1 VSTSNALL
9 IDAFNRVHEVVHQA
23 AEGLSPQDLSYRVA
37 PETNTIGW
45 LVWHLA
51 RVQDDHVASAAGSGQ
66 VWRQGGWAERFGLRF
81 DDAATGYGQNS
92 RQVGQVR
99 VESADLLLGYFDAVQ
114 ERTLAYLAGLGDDE
128 LARVVDESWDPP
140 VTLAVRLVSI
150 ISDDLQ
156 HAGQAAFVA
165 GIVRRQA

>member
-1 VSTSNALL
+1 VSTSDDLL
-9 IDAFNRVHEVVHQA
+9 IDAFNRIHEVVHQA
-23 AEGLSPQDLSYRVA
+23 VEGLSTQDLSFRVA
-37 PETNTIGW
+37 PEANTIGW
-45 LVWHLA
+45 LIWHLA
-51 RVQDDHVASAAGSGQ
+51 RIQDDHVASAAGSGQ
-66 VWRQGGWAERFGLRF
+66 VWREGGWAERFGLPF
-81 DDAATGYGQNS
+81 HDAATGYGQNS

-99 VESADLLLGYFDAVQ
+99 VDSADLLLGYFDAVQ
-114 ERTLAYLAGLGDDE
+114 ERTIAYLGGLGDDD
-128 LARVVDESWDPP
+128 LARIVDESWDRP